1 MFQCVYQAAQS
12 TQAARSA
19 VTLLQMRLNLSE
31 DSLLTMGNL
40 IVMRADTRY
49 ALAKIKD
56 HIDSV
61 IRAANARRSTVICG
75 RSGQIL

>member
-1 MFQCVYQAAQS
+1 MFQRVYQAAQS

-31 DSLLTMGNL
+31 DSLVTMGTL

-49 ALAKIKD
+49 DLAKIKA

-61 IRAANARRSTVICG
+61 IRVTNTRRSTVICG
-75 RSGQIL
+75 RSGRIL